1 MEPSPL
7 LKALQLAEQSRIE
20 QNQRIQAIL
29 ADLPEDFDWD
39 QLEKLLSE
47 QTAQTTS

>member
-1 MEPSPL
+1 MDQSPFFQ
-7 LKALQLAEQSRIE
+7 ALQLAEQSRIE
-20 QNQRIQAIL
+20 RNQKIQAIL

-39 QLEKLLSE
+39 ELLRLLSE

>member
-1 MEPSPL
+1 MDQSPFL
-7 LKALQLAEQSRIE
+7 QALMLAEQSRIE